1 MKRISV
7 SIVALSMLQTA
18 PLRADDDVEIR
29 AFVNN
34 ACVVAD
40 EPFFLPDEGDQ
51 KARALPLVGLIIG
64 KLTELLLGHAVNT
77 AADRISSKAERKD
90 TRYAVTRQMNLFRA
104 ELDPAPDLH
113 MNGDIGCMTIVASK
127 FQPPSTGCTS
137 AYQPRAI
144 SIETVNKPRAD
155 WVSSRTD
162 NSLENK
168 LRRANIC
175 TVGEPRAVFES
186 RFEFSEDGTA
196 YRLKNAGYSMPSLLS
211 TTDKKAVR
219 NVFYTLEIAQPGATD
234 KRESLSMALI
244 NLGKVSAGA
253 QAVDPDDSAAPWLRA
268 PTMSVEAR
276 RNYEQHT
283 KLHQEI
289 AAEIEALQ
297 RALVRNEKVQ
307 SSLEQRLPGSRAE
320 MLKELKQQIAKNQV
334 QHVTLEA
341 ELEARKAEY
350 ADLPKGPQ
358 EFMPV
363 SIEVGITE
371 TASEKRALMAMAK
384 IIQNTSGMLA
394 SVVGGATSDRVN
406 RSIDLESSVESDKG
420 RELEAARAEYF
431 DALIASREKDTS
443 VDSQQADLPAG
454 GNLASAKTRYNA
466 ARQALGLEAI
476 E

>member
-7 SIVALSMLQTA
+7 SIVALSMLHTA
-18 PLRADDDVEIR
+18 PLRAADDVEVR

-40 EPFFLPDEGDQ
+40 EPFYLPNDGDQ
-51 KARALPLVGLIIG
+51 QARALPLVGLIIG

-104 ELDPAPDLH
+104 ELDPAPNLH
-113 MNGDIGCMTIVASK
+113 MNGELGCMTIVAGK
-127 FQPPSTGCTS
+127 FQPPSTSCAS
-137 AYQPRAI
+137 AYVPRTV
-144 SIETVNKPRAD
+144 SIEALNLPRSE

-175 TVGEPRAVFES
+175 TAGEPRSVFES
-186 RFEFSEDGTA
+186 RFEFSADGTA

-219 NVFYTLEIAQPGATD
+219 NVFYTLEIAQPGSTD

-253 QAVDPDDSAAPWLRA
+253 EVVDPDDSTAPWLRV
-268 PTMSVEAR
+268 PPMSVEAR

-283 KLHQEI
+283 KVHQEV
-289 AAEIEALQ
+289 AAEIEALE

-307 SSLEQRLPGSRAE
+307 AGLEQRLPGARAE
-320 MLKELKQQIAKNQV
+320 MLKELKQQIAKHQV
-334 QHVTLEA
+334 QRVTLEA
-341 ELEARKAEY
+341 ELGARQAEY

-406 RSIDLESSVESDKG
+406 RSIDLESSFEPDKG

-431 DALIASREKDTS
+431 DALIASRERDAS
-443 VDSQQADLPAG
+443 VESQENGLHTGGDLT
-454 GNLASAKTRYNA
+454 SAKTRYNA

-476 E
+476 K